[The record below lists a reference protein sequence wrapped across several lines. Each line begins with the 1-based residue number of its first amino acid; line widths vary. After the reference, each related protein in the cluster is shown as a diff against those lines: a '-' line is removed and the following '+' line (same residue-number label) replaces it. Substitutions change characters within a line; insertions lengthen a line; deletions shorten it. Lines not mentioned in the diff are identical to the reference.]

1 MYVCDFEQLLSL
13 FVLNFSSVNGFDYQF
28 WDVWL
33 FWELKIHSFVSPED
47 FKIYLLIW
55 PSYLAPTDSVL
66 PLSFC
71 CVSLLLWNR
80 NKIHVH
86 SNCCLSLFLF
96 FHIHTTNKCYI
107 QNYKLLQRPW
117 GSQPS
122 HHLCV
127 SETLKR
133 SVSGQSL
140 LHIQSCCAVL
150 EILRCCMSHKIRKQ
164 FSLFGCPT
172 NAAHLWQVW

>member
-71 CVSLLLWNR
+71 CVSLFGTETKFMFTVTVAYLYFYFSIYILPTNVTSRIISFYKDPEVLNLL
-80 NKIHVH
+80 ITFV
-86 SNCCLSLFLF
+86 C
-96 FHIHTTNKCYI
+96 
-107 QNYKLLQRPW
+107 QRPW
-117 GSQPS
+117 SVLSQDRVFS
-122 HHLCV
+122 
-127 SETLKR
+127 TY
-133 SVSGQSL
+133 SL
-140 LHIQSCCAVL
+140 AVL
-150 EILRCCMSHKIRKQ
+150 Y
-164 FSLFGCPT
+164 
-172 NAAHLWQVW
+172 